1 MYGRALTGVAV
12 VALVVVAGC
21 GGSPGPAPPTHTVQL
36 LVRDS
41 NLREVGVDCS
51 GSGPYL
57 AFHRTAKFRVVD
69 DAGDTLGEGTLPAGK
84 AVPALKEDLEVDRVP
99 TFCRFE
105 FGVALQKSDAYE
117 LAIDG
122 QRTPIPLTSQGK
134 DLVAVIP

>member
-1 MYGRALTGVAV
+1 M
-12 VALVVVAGC
+12 ALVVVAGC
-21 GGSPGPAPPTHTVQL
+21 GGSPGPPAAPSHTVQL

-69 DAGDTLGEGTLPAGK
+69 DAGDTMGEGTLPAGTS
-84 AVPALKEDLEVDRVP
+84 VPALKEDLEVDRVP
-99 TFCRFE
+99 TFCQFE
-105 FGVALQKSDAYE
+105 FGVALPDGDAYQ
-117 LAIDG
+117 LAVDG
-122 QRTPIPLTSQGK
+122 RRDPIPLTSKGK